1 MNLIE
6 FLSKYGVRSTS
17 NFNLKDIFNDL
28 NINGKVLMRD
38 ELSKIKSTK
47 KNNIIMNL
55 QTSKDSGSHWVCVY
69 KSCDT
74 DQRSNNYYFDPY
86 GILPTKEVYDF
97 LKDQSFYYNKLQIQQ
112 EGMECCGQ
120 LSLYVLYK
128 LNNTKEDLS
137 IDSFENIILGMKKE
151 IDLLIK

>member
-6 FLSKYGVRSTS
+6 FLFKYGTRSTS
-17 NFNLKDIFNDL
+17 NFTLKDILNDL

-38 ELSKIKSTK
+38 ELNKIKSTK

-55 QTSKDSGSHWVCVY
+55 ETSKDNGSHWVCIF
-69 KSCDT
+69 KSCV
-74 DQRSNNYYFDPY
+74 NNYYFDPY
-86 GILPTKEVYDF
+86 GVLPTKEVYVF
-97 LKDQSFYYNKLQIQQ
+97 LKDQSFHYNKIQIQQ

-128 LNNTKEDLS
+128 LNTTN
-137 IDSFENIILGMKKE
+137 DSFEDIILNMKKE
-151 IDLLIK
+151 IDSLLN

>member
-6 FLSKYGVRSTS
+6 FFIKYGISSTF
-17 NFNLKDIFNDL
+17 NFQLKEILNDL

-38 ELSKIKSTK
+38 ELHKIKSTK

-55 QTSKDSGSHWVCVY
+55 ETTKDNGSHWVSIY
-69 KSCDT
+69 KSCV
-74 DQRSNNYYFDPY
+74 NNYYFDPY
-86 GILPTKEVYDF
+86 GILPTKEVYNY
-97 LKDQSFYYNKLQIQQ
+97 LDQPFHYNKIQIQQ

-128 LNNTKEDLS
+128 LNTTK
-137 IDSFENIILGMKKE
+137 DSFEDIILNMKKE
-151 IDLLIK
+151 IDHLIKY